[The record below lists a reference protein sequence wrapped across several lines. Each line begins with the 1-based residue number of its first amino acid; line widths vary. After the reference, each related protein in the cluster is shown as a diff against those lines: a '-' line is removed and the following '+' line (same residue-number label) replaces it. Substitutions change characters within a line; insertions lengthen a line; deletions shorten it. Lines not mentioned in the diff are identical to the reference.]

1 MPLIRPRGALG
12 SAGHRLA
19 SYPMHAPLTLTDV
32 EARAGERLDPLWRA
46 YFGGGAGA
54 ERTLRDNVVAFGRW
68 SLRQRVL
75 RGIEAVS
82 TGVTVL
88 GHALASPVVV
98 APVAYQ
104 RMAHP
109 DGEEGM
115 ARAAAAAGSALCL
128 STFATASPA
137 DVAAAAPGS
146 TRFLQVY
153 VFRDHGVTAELVAQA
168 LDAGFSAVFLTA
180 DLPVLGPRDRER
192 RLRWTFPEQ
201 SLPAV
206 RHALERGVAG
216 SGMGLLDPALDW
228 RYLERLCASVPVPV
242 VVKGVLE
249 ADDARLAAE
258 HGAAGVVVSNH
269 GGRQLDG
276 VPATIDA
283 LPAIVEAAG
292 DRLEV
297 LLDGG
302 IRRGTDVALAL
313 ALGARAVL
321 AGRAPLWGLAAGGE
335 EGARTVLELL
345 RDELAVALHLA
356 GCRTVAEIGPGS
368 VSRIGCP

>member
-1 MPLIRPRGALG
+1 M
-12 SAGHRLA
+12 
-19 SYPMHAPLTLTDV
+19 
-32 EARAGERLDPLWRA
+32 
-46 YFGGGAGA
+46 
-54 ERTLRDNVVAFGRW
+54 
-68 SLRQRVL
+68 
-75 RGIEAVS
+75 
-82 TGVTVL
+82 
-88 GHALASPVVV
+88 
-98 APVAYQ
+98 
-104 RMAHP
+104 
-109 DGEEGM
+109 
-115 ARAAAAAGSALCL
+115 
-128 STFATASPA
+128 
-137 DVAAAAPGS
+137 
-146 TRFLQVY
+146 
-153 VFRDHGVTAELVAQA
+153 
-168 LDAGFSAVFLTA
+168 
-180 DLPVLGPRDRER
+180 
-192 RLRWTFPEQ
+192 
-201 SLPAV
+201 
-206 RHALERGVAG
+206 
-216 SGMGLLDPALDW
+216 
-228 RYLERLCASVPVPV
+228 CASVPVPV

-276 VPATIDA
+276 VSATIDA

-302 IRRGTDVALAL
+302 IRRGTDVAVAL

-321 AGRAPLWGLAAGGE
+321 AGRSPLWGLAAGGE